1 MENNKIGH
9 HISRQFNQ
17 ELEDI
22 RNKVLIMGGLAEQ
35 QMESA
40 VRAFMTG
47 NMELAEQVI
56 QQDRQ
61 IDVLEKEIDREC
73 LQILARRQPAAFDL
87 RLLIAVI
94 KSITE
99 LERIGDQA
107 ERIARSAIHLEDI
120 EGGSREDYYKLKHLA
135 DLVRDMLHGALD
147 SFARMNVDQVV
158 YITEQDENVNREYIS
173 IIRQL
178 ISQMMEDPRNIK
190 RTINVLWA
198 VRALERIGD
207 HACNICEYVIYMVKG
222 EDVRHISQEELEAK
236 VGGRKS

>member
-22 RNKVLIMGGLAEQ
+22 RNRVLIMGGLAEQ
-35 QMESA
+35 QVESA
-40 VRAFMTG
+40 VRAFMAG
-47 NMELAEQVI
+47 DMELADQVI
-56 QQDRQ
+56 QQDSQ
-61 IDVLEKEIDREC
+61 VDMLEKEIDREC
-73 LQILARRQPAAFDL
+73 LEILARRQPTAFDL

-107 ERIARSAIHLEDI
+107 ERIARSAIHLDDI
-120 EGGSREDYYKLKHLA
+120 EGGSHENYYELKHLA
-135 DLVRDMLHGALD
+135 DLVKEMLHGALD

-236 VGGRKS
+236 VNGR

>member
-35 QMESA
+35 QIECA

-47 NMELAEQVI
+47 DMELAEQVI
-56 QQDRQ
+56 QKDRQ
-61 IDVLEKEIDREC
+61 VDTLEKEIDREC

-107 ERIARSAIHLEDI
+107 ERIARSAIHLDDI
-120 EGGSREDYYKLKHLA
+120 EGSSHENYYELKHLA
-135 DLVRDMLHGALD
+135 DLVKEMLHGALD
-147 SFARMNVDQVV
+147 SFARMNVGQVV

-236 VGGRKS
+236 VSGR

>member
-1 MENNKIGH
+1 M
-9 HISRQFNQ
+9 
-17 ELEDI
+17 
-22 RNKVLIMGGLAEQ
+22 
-35 QMESA
+35 
-40 VRAFMTG
+40 
-47 NMELAEQVI
+47 
-56 QQDRQ
+56 
-61 IDVLEKEIDREC
+61 LEKEIDREC

-120 EGGSREDYYKLKHLA
+120 EGGSREDYYELKHLA